1 MERSEAMLTSEDSVS
16 RKMFVS
22 EWIMRRIVSRLN
34 DGWGADPE
42 SIWEVANRLC
52 SRADFSII
60 LSTPP
65 MNRWFD
71 WEVEDGRM
79 QVIMCYGKKRYAL
92 TDRARHTMLRE
103 ESNGLLEMISKE
115 IGCDIVALER
125 ELF

>member
-1 MERSEAMLTSEDSVS
+1 MYDAEDSVS
-16 RKMFVS
+16 RKMFAS

-42 SIWEVANRLC
+42 SIWEVADRLC
-52 SRADFSII
+52 SMADFSII

-79 QVIMCYGKKRYAL
+79 QVITRNGKKRYAL

-103 ESNGLLEMISKE
+103 EGDGLLEIISKE
-115 IGCDIVALER
+115 IGCDIIALER